1 MTIVFYIIVALMIAA
16 GLAFLLRPLLSHGRR
31 NGRSRGIF
39 GLSVAIAFLLP
50 PIAIGLYTL
59 VGAPA
64 ALTPEAYA
72 PPKITVEQ
80 AIAELKRRLNQSPE
94 DLQGWM
100 LLGQS
105 YSVMQK
111 PGEARDAYGHALKL
125 APDNTDVMVAWAEA
139 DSLARADHQI
149 TGRSRELLKKAIDAQ
164 PRNQRA
170 LWLLGI
176 SDYQAGHFVDAALT
190 WRRLQVLLQPDSDV
204 ANAVV
209 AQIAMANAR
218 AAGKTQAEAEAL
230 LQGDAVPAAAAS
242 AAVAS
247 GAAAAD
253 VDAPRLQ
260 VEVSLAPALASKVAD
275 SDTVFV
281 FARAEG
287 GPPMPLAVARMAAS
301 KLPASVVLTDGM
313 GMAPGSNLSSAGT
326 VVVTARISRSGQALP
341 QPGDLEGSS
350 AALDVHT
357 RTPIAIVIDHAR

>member
-1 MTIVFYIIVALMIAA
+1 
-16 GLAFLLRPLLSHGRR
+16 
-31 NGRSRGIF
+31 
-39 GLSVAIAFLLP
+39 
-50 PIAIGLYTL
+50 
-59 VGAPA
+59 
-64 ALTPEAYA
+64 
-72 PPKITVEQ
+72 
-80 AIAELKRRLNQSPE
+80 
-94 DLQGWM
+94 
-100 LLGQS
+100 
-105 YSVMQK
+105 
-111 PGEARDAYGHALKL
+111 
-125 APDNTDVMVAWAEA
+125 
-139 DSLARADHQI
+139 
-149 TGRSRELLKKAIDAQ
+149 LLKKAVEAQ
-164 PRNQRA
+164 PRHQRA